1 MHIAL
6 LEDEPTLAQEVTSL
20 LTGAGHTVVHF
31 ADGHSIIQGLLKDTF
46 DLFVL
51 DWHVPGPDGM
61 QVLIHLRQNQ
71 KLNSPVVFLTSN
83 SAEEQ
88 IVQALDA
95 GADDYCAK
103 PLRSVEFMARISAL
117 QRRLMPQTLTVP
129 EGELFDGF
137 VFQRIDR
144 RVVIDGEPVNLTEKE
159 FELSLLLFQNL
170 ERPISRHRIMQ
181 EVWGREEDALSRT
194 LDVHISWI
202 RRKLGIGAQG
212 TRLRLNVVHGYG
224 YRLVKVTEGA
234 EGNP

>member
-1 MHIAL
+1 
-6 LEDEPTLAQEVTSL
+6 
-20 LTGAGHTVVHF
+20 VVHF
-31 ADGHSIIQGLLKDTF
+31 ADGHAIIQGLLKDTF

-51 DWHVPGPDGM
+51 DWHVPGPNGM
-61 QVLIHLRQNQ
+61 QVLSHLRQNM

-129 EGELFDGF
+129 EGELFVGF

-234 EGNP
+234 EGAA

>member
-6 LEDEPTLAQEVTSL
+6 LEDEPTLAQEVKSL
-20 LTGAGHTVVHF
+20 LVGAGHTVVHF
-31 ADGHSIIQGLLKDTF
+31 ADGHSIVQGLPKDTF

-51 DWHVPGPDGM
+51 DWHVPGPNGM
-61 QVLIHLRQNQ
+61 QVLAHLRQNM
-71 KLNSPVVFLTSN
+71 KLTTPVVFLTSN
-83 SAEEQ
+83 TEEDQ

-95 GADDYCAK
+95 GADDYCGK

-117 QRRLMPQTLTVP
+117 QRRFMPQAMVAP
-129 EGELFDGF
+129 EGELFDGY

-144 RVVIDGEPVNLTEKE
+144 RVVIDGTTINLTEKE
-159 FELSLLLFQNL
+159 FELSLMLFQNL

-181 EVWGREEDALSRT
+181 EIWGREEDALSRT

-224 YRLVKVTEGA
+224 YRLVKVTEGLESA
-234 EGNP
+234 A

>member
-6 LEDEPTLAQEVTSL
+6 LEDESALAQEVKSL
-20 LTGAGHTVVHF
+20 LTAAGHTVVHF
-31 ADGHSIIQGLLKDTF
+31 ADGHSIIQGLPKDTF

-51 DWHVPGPDGM
+51 DWHVPGPNGM
-61 QVLIHLRQNQ
+61 QVLAHLRQNM
-71 KLNSPVVFLTSN
+71 KLTSPVVFLTSN

-88 IVQALDA
+88 VVQALNA

-103 PLRSVEFMARISAL
+103 PLRSVEFMARVAAL
-117 QRRLMPQTLTVP
+117 QRRLMPQTLTIP
-129 EGELFDGF
+129 DGELLDGY

-144 RVVIDGEPVNLTEKE
+144 RVIVDGESVNLTEKE

-224 YRLVKVTEGA
+224 YRLVKVTEGV
-234 EGNP
+234 EGHS

>member
-6 LEDEPTLAQEVTSL
+6 LEDEPTLAQEVKSL
-20 LTGAGHTVVHF
+20 LSGGGHTVVHF
-31 ADGHSIIQGLLKDTF
+31 TDGHAIIQGLLKDTF

-51 DWHVPGPDGM
+51 DWHVPGPNGL
-61 QVLIHLRQNQ
+61 QVLSHLRQNM
-71 KLNSPVVFLTSN
+71 KLTSPVVFLTSN

-88 IVQALDA
+88 IVQALNA

-103 PLRSVEFMARISAL
+103 PLRRVEFMARIGAL
-117 QRRLMPQTLTVP
+117 QRRLMPQTLSAP
-129 EGELFDGF
+129 EGELFTGY

-144 RVVIDGEPVNLTEKE
+144 CVLVDGVQVNLTEKE

-202 RRKLGIGAQG
+202 RRKLAIGAQG

-224 YRLVKVTEGA
+224 YRLVKVA
-234 EGNP
+234 ESAESNS